1 MEVNT
6 NNGDKTYVYGDLY
19 QYNIEKNEWK
29 PVTSPNPPPRE
40 ALTRGLRGKT
50 GSSLLDLWRL
60 DLNTNMCGWSSFKLK
75 GCPGARSG
83 HRLWQEIKPKLGAAW
98 PSAGTGSQ
106 LAVYLDEIF
115 LYGGY
120 FKEPAPD
127 KDQSDK
133 AVVLADMWTLDPR
146 IGSGTRYPLEL
157 RKPKSLKI
165 KDTLFLYGGMKEV
178 GKKKVTR
185 RPFLAGPSSIIEE
198 TQSAW
203 IEASKEKGETDGDN
217 SDAGSINK
225 GKDEEDDDEV
235 VKKKDGRRQKA
246 DTERTEIK
254 DRSELGLADSQQTL
268 LPGETL
274 RDFFSW
280 TIMYWQMAPYDHTQ
294 HTGKE
299 LRKDGFDL
307 ANTRYRE
314 LKPVLDK
321 LARLEADHNAE
332 EEATK
337 PSKERSK
344 KKR

>member
-50 GSSLLDLWRL
+50 GSSVLDLWRL

-83 HRLWQEIKPKLGAAW
+83 HRLKHKLI
-98 PSAGTGSQ
+98 
-106 LAVYLDEIF
+106 LF
-115 LYGGY
+115 GGFY
-120 FKEPAPD
+120 D
-127 KDQSDK
+127 
-133 AVVLADMWTLDPR
+133 TLR
-146 IGSGTRYPLEL
+146 EERYPLEL
-157 RKPKSLKI
+157 LKPKSLKI
-165 KDTLFLYGGMKEV
+165 KVVAWWKNECWNGRWKGYFVSVWRYERSRRKKSDTTTFPRWTFDVWKC
-178 GKKKVTR
+178 
-185 RPFLAGPSSIIEE
+185 IIEE

-217 SDAGSINK
+217 SHHAGSINK

-235 VKKKDGRRQKA
+235 VKKKDWSHCEEAAAILRGEGKKLTQKA
-246 DTERTEIK
+246 RK
-254 DRSELGLADSQQTL
+254 LK
-268 LPGETL
+268 PGETL

-307 ANTRYRE
+307 AKTRYRE

-321 LARLEADHNAE
+321 LTRLEADHNAE

-337 PSKERSK
+337 SAARRNDKVRDL
-344 KKR
+344 

>member
-1 MEVNT
+1 MFS
-6 NNGDKTYVYGDLY
+6 
-19 QYNIEKNEWK
+19 IEF
-29 PVTSPNPPPRE
+29 
-40 ALTRGLRGKT
+40 LTQ
-50 GSSLLDLWRL
+50 
-60 DLNTNMCGWSSFKLK
+60 
-75 GCPGARSG
+75 
-83 HRLWQEIKPKLGAAW
+83 WQEIKPKLGAAW
-98 PSAGTGSQ
+98 PSAGAGSQ

-133 AVVLADMWTLDPR
+133 GVVLADMWTLDPR

-157 RKPKSLKI
+157 LKPKSLKI
-165 KDTLFLYGGMKEV
+165 KVVAWWKNECWNGRWKGYFVSVWRYERSRQKKSDTTTFPRWTFDVWKC
-178 GKKKVTR
+178 
-185 RPFLAGPSSIIEE
+185 IIEE

-235 VKKKDGRRQKA
+235 VKKKD
-246 DTERTEIK
+246 
-254 DRSELGLADSQQTL
+254 
-268 LPGETL
+268 PGETL

-307 ANTRYRE
+307 AKTRYRQ
-314 LKPVLDK
+314 LKPILDK
-321 LARLEADHNAE
+321 LVRLEADHNAE

>member
-1 MEVNT
+1 
-6 NNGDKTYVYGDLY
+6 TYVYGDAY
-19 QYNIEKNEWK
+19 RYNIEKNEWK
-29 PVTSPNPPPRE
+29 PVTSPNSPPPRS
-40 ALTRGLRGKT
+40 AHQGVAWKT
-50 GSSLLDLWRL
+50 GSSVLVSRNSLDFGSDLWRL
-60 DLNTNMCGWSSFKLK
+60 DLNTNIWREQLQLK

-133 AVVLADMWTLDPR
+133 GEKIRYGSWPEQDIVHILSGGVVDAD
-146 IGSGTRYPLEL
+146 E
-157 RKPKSLKI
+157 
-165 KDTLFLYGGMKEV
+165 YGFNACV
-178 GKKKVTR
+178 GKTNVFCRYERSRQKKSDTTTFPRWTFDVWKC
-185 RPFLAGPSSIIEE
+185 IIEE

-225 GKDEEDDDEV
+225 GKDEEDDDE
-235 VKKKDGRRQKA
+235 
-246 DTERTEIK
+246 
-254 DRSELGLADSQQTL
+254 
-268 LPGETL
+268 PGETL

-307 ANTRYRE
+307 AKTRYRQ

>member
-6 NNGDKTYVYGDLY
+6 TMVTRLYVYGDLY
-19 QYNIEKNEWK
+19 RYNIEKNEWK
-29 PVTSPNPPPRE
+29 PVTEKRSPGGCVE
-40 ALTRGLRGKT
+40 KLALHVCVGGEFGFITI
-50 GSSLLDLWRL
+50 RL
-60 DLNTNMCGWSSFKLK
+60 DLNTNIWQEQLQLK
-75 GCPGARSG
+75 CCPGARSG

-235 VKKKDGRRQKA
+235 VKKKDDA
-246 DTERTEIK
+246 VE
-254 DRSELGLADSQQTL
+254 SL
-268 LPGETL
+268 
-274 RDFFSW
+274 
-280 TIMYWQMAPYDHTQ
+280 
-294 HTGKE
+294 
-299 LRKDGFDL
+299 
-307 ANTRYRE
+307 
-314 LKPVLDK
+314 
-321 LARLEADHNAE
+321 
-332 EEATK
+332 
-337 PSKERSK
+337 
-344 KKR
+344 